1 MKKQEYLDDVCKC
14 CCGRNTCCV
23 GTDHF
28 CPCRTYIYCNEC
40 WDESATEQSKIDID
54 KACEVYRKELK
65 EIIDTF
71 NTLGKQ
77 LYNINDLGE
86 LIHLEGSVKDF
97 RKIMEE

>member
-1 MKKQEYLDDVCKC
+1 MEELENKILDGDFDEYTL
-14 CCGRNTCCV
+14 GEYRAE
-23 GTDHF
+23 
-28 CPCRTYIYCNEC
+28 ICNE
-40 WDESATEQSKIDID
+40 QKNRYIN

-86 LIHLEGSVKDF
+86 LISLEGSVKDF
-97 RKIMEE
+97 RKAMKEGQ